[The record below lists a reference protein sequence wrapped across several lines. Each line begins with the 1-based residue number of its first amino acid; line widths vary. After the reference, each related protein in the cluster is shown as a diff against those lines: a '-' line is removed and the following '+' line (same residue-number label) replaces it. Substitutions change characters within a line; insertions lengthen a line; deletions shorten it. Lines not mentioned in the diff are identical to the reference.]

1 MLDQSR
7 IARLCSLVILLSLA
21 TAAWSDTMTGVSSKA
36 SQGSNDSVL
45 WSQLGADGTA
55 ISASVNATSGAGVA
69 VHIGFA
75 GPNSLASAVCAASP
89 TCSWSGTGF
98 TAGARI
104 IWTSNA
110 VAGGNGPVTLSFG
123 KSVSGAGALIQAD
136 EPGQF
141 VAQIQ
146 AFNGSTLLG
155 SFSVTSASGNE
166 VYIGILDQTG
176 PSITSVTFSLTACGS
191 ADANCI
197 LSDFGLDTVFLNVPS
212 GSAPAVTLTP
222 TSLGFGDIAVGVTS
236 AVKTVT
242 LKKTGSAALT
252 ITKIAITGTNS
263 ADFLETATT
272 CGASLAA
279 SATCTISVDFKPAAT
294 GARSAAI
301 SITDNASGSPQ
312 QAPLSGTGTTAK
324 FTPPS
329 LGFGDMAIGVASPA
343 RTITLTNIG
352 TTTMTITA
360 IAITGTNASD
370 FAQTHTCG
378 ASLAAAASCTFSV
391 TFKPSATGTRT
402 ASLSV
407 ADSAAGSPQ
416 LVPLSGI
423 GTTLKFSP
431 PSLSFGAVAT
441 GVTSAARTITLTNI
455 GTTTLTI
462 TAIAITGANASD
474 FAQTHTCGASLA
486 VGANCTFSVTFKP
499 SATGTRSASLSVTDN
514 AVGSPQLVPLSGVG
528 TTAKLAPSSLS
539 FGSVTVGTTSAAKT
553 VTLTNIGTTALTI
566 SAIAITGTNA
576 GDFLQTHTCGASLA
590 AGASCTISVK
600 FKPTAKGARSA
611 AVSVTDNAAGSPQ
624 KVPLSGTGA

>member
-55 ISASVNATSGAGVA
+55 ISASVNATSGTRVA

-98 TAGARI
+98 TAGDRI

-155 SFSVTSASGNE
+155 SFSVTSASGNA

-176 PSITSVTFSLTACGS
+176 PNITSVTFGLTACGS
-191 ADANCI
+191 ADANCV

-222 TSLGFGDIAVGVTS
+222 TSLNFGDVALGVTS
-236 AVKTVT
+236 AAKTVT
-242 LKKTGSAALT
+242 LKNTGSAALT

-263 ADFLETATT
+263 SDFHETATT
-272 CGASLAA
+272 CAASLAA
-279 SATCTISVDFKPAAT
+279 GATCTIGVDFKPAAT

-301 SITDNASGSPQ
+301 SITDNA
-312 QAPLSGTGTTAK
+312 
-324 FTPPS
+324 
-329 LGFGDMAIGVASPA
+329 
-343 RTITLTNIG
+343 
-352 TTTMTITA
+352 
-360 IAITGTNASD
+360 
-370 FAQTHTCG
+370 
-378 ASLAAAASCTFSV
+378 
-391 TFKPSATGTRT
+391 
-402 ASLSV
+402 
-407 ADSAAGSPQ
+407 AGSPQ
-416 LVPLSGI
+416 HVP
-423 GTTLKFSP
+423 
-431 PSLSFGAVAT
+431 V
-441 GVTSAARTITLTNI
+441 N
-455 GTTTLTI
+455 
-462 TAIAITGANASD
+462 
-474 FAQTHTCGASLA
+474 
-486 VGANCTFSVTFKP
+486 
-499 SATGTRSASLSVTDN
+499 
-514 AVGSPQLVPLSGVG
+514 GVG
-528 TTAKLAPSSLS
+528 TTAKLAPASLG
-539 FGSVTVGTTSAAKT
+539 FGSVHVGTTSAAKT
-553 VTLTNIGTTALTI
+553 ITLTNIGTTALTI
-566 SAIAITGTNA
+566 SAISISGTNP
-576 GDFLQTHTCGASLA
+576 GDFLQTHTCGKSLA